1 MNDGLGNEEYS
12 ISLPTN
18 DLECFFVEISPTNIQ
33 HFVASDVYHPPTPIR
48 DPVVCAIKLSQFTVY
63 AGWCY

>member
-18 DLECFFVEISPTNIQ
+18 DFECLFVKISLTTIQ
-33 HFVASDVYHPPTPIR
+33 HFVAANVYHPPTPIC
-48 DPVVCAIKLSQFTVY
+48 DPIIFLDFLGDSCESVPSN
-63 AGWCY
+63 